1 MGQERLE
8 MERIN
13 EVRVNTSDSHSSGNV
28 SSNTSSGGHNDCDL
42 SKDSCGHVQDT
53 KEEKVNNELNE

>member
-42 SKDSCGHVQDT
+42 SKGQ
-53 KEEKVNNELNE
+53 LRARARY